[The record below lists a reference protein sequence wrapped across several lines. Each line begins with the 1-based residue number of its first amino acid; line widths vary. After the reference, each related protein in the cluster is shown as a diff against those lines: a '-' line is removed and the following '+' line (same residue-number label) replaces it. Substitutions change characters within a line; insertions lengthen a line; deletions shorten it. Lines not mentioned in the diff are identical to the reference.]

1 MRRTGLLGLLLLGVL
16 SQAGCVERLLAIHSD
31 PPGATVYVDGEKVGT
46 TPCDVSYT
54 WYGTRDVILELR
66 GFTLVRQQVT
76 LNPPW
81 WQITPLDF
89 VTDVVI
95 PVTLHDR
102 MSVSYTLDQAPVT
115 REEVDAVLQRADE
128 LRKKAQA
135 PEPQPK

>member
-1 MRRTGLLGLLLLGVL
+1 
-16 SQAGCVERLLAIHSD
+16 VERLLAIHSD

-66 GFTLVRQQVT
+66 GYKLIRQEVT

-89 VTDVVI
+89 VTDIVI
-95 PVTLHDR
+95 PIMLRDR
-102 MSVSYTLDQAPVT
+102 LAVSYALDPAPAT
-115 REEVDAVLQRADE
+115 REEVDAVVQRADE
-128 LRKKAQA
+128 LRLKAQA
-135 PEPQPK
+135 QESPTED